1 MNLAECYLQEDCF
14 AEAAET
20 LARIDLS
27 QTGGS
32 SSDKSSAL
40 FKANINVRV
49 AELFMDESVDDC
61 GKADMFVRKAQ
72 LHIQNVDVNE
82 VDDAGT
88 PVGLQIHLRYRFVF
102 AKVLDA
108 KRNFLQAAHEY
119 YRITTDQTAQSIEED
134 DILNILKCALTCA
147 VLGTAGPQRKRV
159 LGVLYKDVR
168 TQALEFHGIMTSMY
182 KDRLLRRAEVESFAK
197 SLLPHHQALV
207 GSTGKTVLE
216 VAVLEH
222 NVVACSKL
230 YNNISFQ
237 QLGTLLDI
245 TPFEAEKICSKMIGE
260 KRLAGT
266 IDQVDE
272 MMFFGTATARDRLR
286 R

>member
-182 KDRLLRRAEVESFAK
+182 KDRLLRRAEVGETPPNDGVVEPGMVVTYRFVGDDEDETETF
-197 SLLPHHQALV
+197 LLGAREIEPEGLTAYSPQSPL
-207 GSTGKTVLE
+207 GSAINGRSKGETVDYEAPNGKTLQV
-216 VAVLEH
+216 VIVDAVP
-222 NVVACSKL
+222 
-230 YNNISFQ
+230 YT
-237 QLGTLLDI
+237 G
-245 TPFEAEKICSKMIGE
+245 
-260 KRLAGT
+260 
-266 IDQVDE
+266 
-272 MMFFGTATARDRLR
+272 
-286 R
+286 